1 VRVQQRRAERC
12 FLTTPRPEVRG
23 QCVAEDTLSM
33 IKPLEG
39 AGAAAAPQAVR
50 RINVS
55 QETLMFNPIARAA
68 RPALSRGA
76 LSARAGAVALSALLL
91 AACGGGSSDAPTP
104 KLFSSVV
111 VFGASLTDTGNVCP
125 SASTPGCPPVP
136 PYAAGRFSNGTL
148 FIETVAARYGA
159 TVRPSTTGGNNF
171 AYAGARTGAIPGL
184 TTQST
189 TPSMIAQLDQ
199 FIQRASSAALMNPQT
214 LFVVDASTFGN
225 NINAG
230 LPLIGAGTITPTQ
243 LITAGVTDV
252 VTLMTRLYAAGA
264 RRMLVV
270 NAPNVGLTPLVR
282 PQGPAVADAATQI
295 AGGFNGGLAGQITAL
310 VAASPGLTVYSLDT
324 FSIQN
329 AVTANPSIAGLTNA
343 LDACTSV
350 PACVSS
356 ATVPDTYLYWDT
368 FHPTRAFGAYI
379 ATQVATILPAP

>member
-1 VRVQQRRAERC
+1 
-12 FLTTPRPEVRG
+12 
-23 QCVAEDTLSM
+23 
-33 IKPLEG
+33 
-39 AGAAAAPQAVR
+39 
-50 RINVS
+50 
-55 QETLMFNPIARAA
+55 MFNPIARAA

-282 PQGPAVADAATQI
+282 PQGPAVAGAATQI